1 MYDEYIINKEGVNY
15 MNMGINMKGLQ
26 KYIAILMLLAILLP
40 IVSAI
45 TYPTLNGYLTDNANI
60 ITPEYREKI
69 TNLADKINKETTV
82 EIAVLTIQSLEG
94 DSPDNYALQTFRQNG
109 VGKKDNNNGLLILV
123 AKNDRKYKF
132 EVGYGLEGTI
142 PDAMKVPIGDKII
155 TPNFK
160 NGDYGKGIY
169 ESMLVIEGL
178 ATNNTEVLSKYGLI
192 NSNINSGSG
201 GGDGSG
207 IFIIIIVIIGIFGII
222 FIFAMRDNINKSVKE
237 TYSPPSIPTTYTP
250 PPYTRSSGSSRSTS
264 SSSSSSTT
272 RRSSS
277 SSSYGGSSHST
288 SRSSG
293 GGFGGF
299 GGGRSGGG
307 GFGGGW

>member
-1 MYDEYIINKEGVNY
+1 MNKEINK
-15 MNMGINMKGLQ
+15 Q
-26 KYIAILMLLAILLP
+26 ILILFALALFLVP

-45 TYPTLNGYLTDNANI
+45 TYPTLNGYVTDNANI
-60 ITPEYREKI
+60 IDADYKQKI
-69 TNLADKINKETTV
+69 TDLADKINKETTV
-82 EIAVLTIQSLEG
+82 EIAVLTVESLEG
-94 DSPDNYALQTFRQNG
+94 DSPENYALQTFRQNG

-123 AKNDRKYKF
+123 AKNERKYKF

-169 ESMLVIEGL
+169 ESMIVIEGL
-178 ATNNTEVLSKYGLI
+178 ATNNTEVLSKYGMI
-192 NSNINSGSG
+192 QNSGGGSSGG
-201 GGDGSG
+201 GGDGGG
-207 IFIIIIVIIGIFGII
+207 IFIIIVLVAIGIFGII
-222 FIFAMRDNINKSVKE
+222 FIFVMRDSIRG
-237 TYSPPSIPTTYTP
+237 TYSSPSPSLPTTYRP
-250 PPYTRSSGSSRSTS
+250 PPYTRSSGSGGSRSTS
-264 SSSSSSTT
+264 SSSSSST
-272 RRSSS
+272 RRSSGYS
-277 SSSYGGSSHST
+277 SGGSSHSHST
-288 SRSSG
+288 GHSFG

>member
-1 MYDEYIINKEGVNY
+1 
-15 MNMGINMKGLQ
+15 MNREINMEWLQ

-40 IVSAI
+40 VASAI
-45 TYPTLNGYLTDNANI
+45 TYPTLNGYVTDNANI
-60 ITPEYREKI
+60 IDADYKQKI
-69 TNLADKINKETTV
+69 TDLADKINKETTV
-82 EIAVLTIQSLEG
+82 EIAVLTIESLEG
-94 DSPDNYALQTFRQNG
+94 DSPENYALQTFRQNG

-155 TPNFK
+155 TPNFR

-169 ESMLVIEGL
+169 ESMIVIEGL
-178 ATNNTEVLSKYGLI
+178 ATNNTEVLSKYGMI
-192 NSNINSGSG
+192 QKSGGESGSG
-201 GGDGSG
+201 GGGGDAM
-207 IFIIIIVIIGIFGII
+207 FIIMAIVVIGIFGVI
-222 FIFAMRDNINKSVKE
+222 FIFTMINNNRG
-237 TYSPPSIPTTYTP
+237 TYSSPSPSLPTTYSP
-250 PPYTRSSGSSRSTS
+250 PPYTRSSGSSSRSTS
-264 SSSSSSTT
+264 SSSSSSST
-272 RRSSS
+272 RR
-277 SSSYGGSSHST
+277 SSSYGGSSHSH
-288 SRSSG
+288 SPSHSFG

>member
-1 MYDEYIINKEGVNY
+1 MRIHNVIGNNK
-15 MNMGINMKGLQ
+15 KWLQ
-26 KYIAILMLLAILLP
+26 KYITIMMLLVVLLP
-40 IVSAI
+40 VASAI
-45 TYPTLNGYLTDNANI
+45 TYPTLNGYVTDNANI

-69 TNLADKINKETTV
+69 TDLADRINKNTTV
-82 EIAVLTIQSLEG
+82 EIAVLTIESLEG
-94 DSPDNYALQTFRQNG
+94 DSPENYALQTFRQNG

-132 EVGYGLEGTI
+132 EMGYGLEGTI

-169 ESMLVIEGL
+169 VSMIVIEGL
-178 ATNNTEVLSKYGLI
+178 LTNNTEVLSKYGMI
-192 NSNINSGSG
+192 QNSGGEQGGGEG
-201 GGDGSG
+201 GGDA
-207 IFIIIIVIIGIFGII
+207 IFTIMVIVIIGIFGII
-222 FIFAMRDNINKSVKE
+222 FIFAMINRR
-237 TYSPPSIPTTYTP
+237 TYSSPSPSLPTTYRP
-250 PPYTRSSGSSRSTS
+250 PPYTRSSGSSGSGSTS
-264 SSSSSSTT
+264 SSSSSSSTR

-277 SSSYGGSSHST
+277 SGYSSGSSSHSH
-288 SRSSG
+288 SSGHSFG

>member
-1 MYDEYIINKEGVNY
+1 
-15 MNMGINMKGLQ
+15 MNRKIDMKWLQ
-26 KYIAILMLLAILLP
+26 KYVTVLMLLVVLLP
-40 IVSAI
+40 IASATI
-45 TYPTLNGYLTDNANI
+45 TYPTLNGYVTDNANI

-69 TNLADKINKETTV
+69 TDLADKINKETTV

-94 DSPDNYALQTFRQNG
+94 DSPENYAVQTFRQNG

-123 AKNDRKYKF
+123 AKDERKYRF
-132 EVGYGLEGTI
+132 EIGYGLEGTI

-169 ESMLVIEGL
+169 ESMLAIEGL
-178 ATNNTEVLSKYGLI
+178 VTNNTEVLSKYGLI
-192 NSNINSGSG
+192 DSNLNSGSG

-207 IFIIIIVIIGIFGII
+207 MFMIIVLVAIGIFGII
-222 FIFAMRDNINKSVKE
+222 FIFVMRDSTRGKDS
-237 TYSPPSIPTTYTP
+237 SPSPSIPTTYRP

-264 SSSSSSTT
+264 SSSSSSST

-277 SSSYGGSSHST
+277 YSSYGGSSHRSH
-288 SRSSG
+288 SSG
-293 GGFGGF
+293 GGFSGF
-299 GGGRSGGG
+299 GGGKSGGG